1 MIMYII
7 NRKGNDAKHMS
18 IVSKMES
25 IKDAKRGTMARER
38 EKKCGQLGMKKKRNH
53 FFACGSGVLRLYFC
67 FIF

>member
-38 EKKCGQLGMKKKRNH
+38 EKVWTTRNEKKRNH